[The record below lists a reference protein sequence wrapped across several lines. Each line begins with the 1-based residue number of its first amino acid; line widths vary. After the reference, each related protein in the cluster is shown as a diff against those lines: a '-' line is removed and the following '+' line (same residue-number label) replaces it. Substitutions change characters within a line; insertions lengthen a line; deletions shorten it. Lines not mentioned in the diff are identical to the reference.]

1 MPWSTLCRHRPGHSK
16 GKNQSC
22 TKWKT
27 KKTTWVF
34 SIHKHGRFWS
44 IAIRKKAERK
54 HLFSEEWFF
63 YSSAATIMDNMITIL
78 FLLTF
83 KAINLT
89 EELWGVLIKL
99 HTIYLC
105 ISNTHKQIWTFF
117 RIHGNSAGHNRFLR
131 SSFQMQLVQFVQ
143 F

>member
-1 MPWSTLCRHRPGHSK
+1 MNHHWSISECPSLCRHRPGHSK
-16 GKNQSC
+16 GQTQSC

-27 KKTTWVF
+27 KKNY
-34 SIHKHGRFWS
+34 IHKHGRFWS
-44 IAIRKKAERK
+44 ISIRQKVEGK
-54 HLFSEEWFF
+54 HLFSEVIFF
-63 YSSAATIMDNMITIL
+63 IMDNMITIL

-89 EELWGVLIKL
+89 EQRWGVLIKL
-99 HTIYLC
+99 HNIYLS

-131 SSFQMQLVQFVQ
+131 SSFQIQLGHGQFVQ